1 MMAHPLRVARLALLA
16 GGVAVVAACATRTA
30 PAATPAGVAAPQ
42 GYATVAEYRAARERL
57 IQEDRGR
64 RLGAGLVLTAAEE
77 AANTRL
83 MALKQAELDRTRDYF
98 PPAHSFLRERTKE
111 AMAGSRVLEV
121 MRRLP
126 KGGVLH
132 AHGGALGDFRW
143 LVANVTYRPDCYM
156 YVGPAAAP
164 PRGTLRLADQSP
176 GEGWRLVRE
185 LRAEAPDA
193 AAFDAE
199 IYRSITFG
207 EEDLAAPDIWVE
219 FSTIFRRV
227 GGVVSHPS
235 VGPEYWRNLLAAL
248 IDENVQYLESRSGS
262 IDQAII
268 RDLRGRDSAFGV
280 KFIAAG
286 GRSATRERL
295 AQGLKATIDLRVTQP
310 DRVAGFDLV
319 EEEDRGNTNLFYLE
333 ELLDARH
340 EAARRGVTLPFFL
353 HSGESNWAENENLY
367 DAILLGATRIGHGL
381 ALFKHPRL
389 MEIVKERNI
398 AIEVCPLSN
407 QMLGY
412 VPDLRNHPAVLY
424 INAGLP
430 VVLSSDDPAI
440 MRHSLSHDFYVAFM
454 AWGLDLR
461 SLKQLAM
468 NSLIYSAMSD
478 EEKRAALAAW
488 ETRWQA
494 FVAWVNQGSGISE
507 QGSGIWDQGSGI
519 RDLGSGI
526 WDQGLGI
533 RD

>member
-1 MMAHPLRVARLALLA
+1 MADPSRLVRLVLLA
-16 GGVAVVAACATRTA
+16 GGVAIAAACATRAA
-30 PAATPAGVAAPQ
+30 PAPVPALYGS
-42 GYATVAEYRAARERL
+42 VAEYQAARARL

-64 RLGAGLVLTAAEE
+64 RLGAAIVLTAAEE
-77 AANTRL
+77 SANQRL
-83 MALKQAELDRTRDYF
+83 MALKQAELQRTRDYF
-98 PPAHSFLRERTKE
+98 PPAHSFLRERTKQ
-111 AMAGSRVLEV
+111 AMAESRVMDV

-143 LVANVTYRPDCYM
+143 LVSNVTYRPDCYI
-156 YVGPAAAP
+156 YVGPAAAVAS
-164 PRGTLRLADQSP
+164 GTLRLADQSP
-176 GEGWRLVRE
+176 GDGWRLVRE

-199 IYRSITFG
+199 IYRSITLG

-219 FSTIFRRV
+219 FGSIFRRV
-227 GGVVSHPS
+227 GAIVSHPS
-235 VGPEYWRNLLAAL
+235 VGPDYWRNLLGAL
-248 IDENVQYLESRSGS
+248 IDENVQYLESRSTS

-268 RDLRGRDSAFGV
+268 RDARGRDSAFGV
-280 KFIAAG
+280 RFIAAS
-286 GRSATRERL
+286 GRSATRERV
-295 AQGLKATIDLRVTQP
+295 AQTLKAVVDLRATNP
-310 DRVAGFDLV
+310 ERVAGFDLV
-319 EEEDRGNTNLFYLE
+319 EEEDRTNTNLFYAE
-333 ELLDARH
+333 ELLEARR
-340 EAARRGVTLPFFL
+340 EAARRGVTLPFYL

-367 DAILLGATRIGHGL
+367 DAILLGASRIGHGVG
-381 ALFKHPRL
+381 LFKHPRL
-389 MEIVKERNI
+389 MEIVKERGI
-398 AIEVCPLSN
+398 AVEVCPLSN
-407 QMLGY
+407 QLLGY

-430 VVLSSDDPAI
+430 VVLSTDDPAI

-478 EEKRAALAAW
+478 DDKRAALAAW

-494 FVAWVNQGSGISE
+494 FVAWVNQGSG
-507 QGSGIWDQGSGI
+507 GRDQGSGV
-519 RDLGSGI
+519 RD
-526 WDQGLGI
+526 

>member
-1 MMAHPLRVARLALLA
+1 MAHPSRFARLVLLV
-16 GGVAVVAACATRTA
+16 GGVAVVTSCASRAA
-30 PAATPAGVAAPQ
+30 PAAAPERY
-42 GYATVAEYRAARERL
+42 GNAAEYRAARERL

-77 AANTRL
+77 AANQRL
-83 MALKQAELDRTRDYF
+83 MALKQAELQRTRDYF
-98 PPAHSFLRERTKE
+98 PPAHSFLRERTKQT
-111 AMAGSRVLEV
+111 MAESPVMEV

-143 LVANVTYRPDCYM
+143 LVSHVTYRPDCYM
-156 YVGPAAAP
+156 FVGTGAAV
-164 PRGTLRLADQSP
+164 PRGALRLADASP

-199 IYRSITFG
+199 IYRSITLG
-207 EEDLAAPDIWVE
+207 EEDLAAPDIWIE

-227 GGVVSHPS
+227 GALVSHPS
-235 VGPEYWRNLLAAL
+235 VGPDYWRNLLAAL
-248 IDENVQYLESRSGS
+248 IDENVQYLESRSTS

-268 RDLRGRDSAFGV
+268 RDMRGRDRAFGV
-280 KFIAAG
+280 KFIAAA

-295 AQGLKATIDLRVTQP
+295 AQVLKAVVDQRATNP

-319 EEEDRGNTNLFYLE
+319 EEEDRTNTNLFYVE
-333 ELLDARH
+333 ELLAARQ
-340 EAARRGVTLPFFL
+340 EAARRGVPLPLYL

-367 DAILLGATRIGHGL
+367 DAILLGASRIGHGV

-389 MEIVKERNI
+389 MEIVKERDI
-398 AIEVCPLSN
+398 AVEVCPLSN

-430 VVLSSDDPAI
+430 VVLSTDDPAI

-468 NSLIYSAMSD
+468 NSLIYSAMSAD
-478 EEKRAALAAW
+478 EKRAALAAW

-494 FVAWVNQGSGISE
+494 FVAWVNQESGVRSQE
-507 QGSGIWDQGSGI
+507 SGA
-519 RDLGSGI
+519 RD
-526 WDQGLGI
+526 
-533 RD
+533 

>member
-1 MMAHPLRVARLALLA
+1 M
-16 GGVAVVAACATRTA
+16 AACATRTA

-199 IYRSITFG
+199 IYRSITLG

-219 FSTIFRRV
+219 FGTIFRRV

-235 VGPEYWRNLLAAL
+235 VGPDYWRNLLAAL
-248 IDENVQYLESRSGS
+248 IDENVQYLESRSVG

-268 RDLRGRDSAFGV
+268 RDARGRDSAFGV
-280 KFIAAG
+280 RFIAAG
-286 GRSATRERL
+286 GRSATRERI
-295 AQGLKATIDLRVTQP
+295 AQTPEGGRRSARDQTPSASPASISWKKRIGTTPISSTWRSCWRRSRRRRAAASRCRSISTPARATGRRTRISTTRCCS
-310 DRVAGFDLV
+310 
-319 EEEDRGNTNLFYLE
+319 
-333 ELLDARH
+333 
-340 EAARRGVTLPFFL
+340 ARRA
-353 HSGESNWAENENLY
+353 SGTAWRSTS
-367 DAILLGATRIGHGL
+367 TRG
-381 ALFKHPRL
+381 
-389 MEIVKERNI
+389 
-398 AIEVCPLSN
+398 
-407 QMLGY
+407 
-412 VPDLRNHPAVLY
+412 
-424 INAGLP
+424 
-430 VVLSSDDPAI
+430 
-440 MRHSLSHDFYVAFM
+440 
-454 AWGLDLR
+454 
-461 SLKQLAM
+461 
-468 NSLIYSAMSD
+468 
-478 EEKRAALAAW
+478 
-488 ETRWQA
+488 
-494 FVAWVNQGSGISE
+494 
-507 QGSGIWDQGSGI
+507 
-519 RDLGSGI
+519 
-526 WDQGLGI
+526 
-533 RD
+533 

>member
-1 MMAHPLRVARLALLA
+1 MAYPSRFRRLVLLV
-16 GGVAVVAACATRTA
+16 GGVAVVAACATR
-30 PAATPAGVAAPQ
+30 ATPAAVPERFAN
-42 GYATVAEYRAARERL
+42 VAEYRAARERL

-64 RLGAGLVLTAAEE
+64 RLGAALVLTAAEE
-77 AANTRL
+77 AANQRL
-83 MALKQAELDRTRDYF
+83 MALKQAEIERTRDYF
-98 PPAHSFLRERTKE
+98 PPAHSFLREQTKQ

-143 LVANVTYRPDCYM
+143 LVSNVTYRPDCYIF
-156 YVGPAAAP
+156 VGAP
-164 PRGTLRLADQSP
+164 GPVPRGALRLADQSP
-176 GEGWRLVRE
+176 GDGWRLVRE

-199 IYRSITFG
+199 IYRSITLG
-207 EEDLAAPDIWVE
+207 EEDLAAPDIWIE
-219 FSTIFRRV
+219 FGTIFRRV
-227 GGVVSHPS
+227 GGVVSHPT
-235 VGPEYWRNLLAAL
+235 VGPDYWRNLLAAL
-248 IDENVQYLESRSGS
+248 IDENVQYLESRSVA

-268 RDLRGRDSAFGV
+268 RDARGRDSAFGV
-280 KFIAAG
+280 RFIAAG
-286 GRSATRERL
+286 GRSGTRERV
-295 AQGLKATIDLRVTQP
+295 AQILKAAVDLRATDP
-310 DRVAGFDLV
+310 ERVAGFDLV
-319 EEEDRGNTNLFYLE
+319 EEEDRTNSNLFYIE
-333 ELLDARH
+333 ELLAARQ
-340 EAARRGVTLPFFL
+340 EAARRGVTLPLFL

-367 DAILLGATRIGHGL
+367 DAILLGASRIGHGV

-398 AIEVCPLSN
+398 AVEVCPLSN

-430 VVLSSDDPAI
+430 VVLSTDDPAI
-440 MRHSLSHDFYVAFM
+440 MRHSLSQDFYVAFM

-468 NSLIYSAMSD
+468 NSLIYSAMNGD
-478 EEKRAALAAW
+478 EKRAALAVW

-494 FVAWVNQGSGISE
+494 FVDWLNQQESGI
-507 QGSGIWDQGSGI
+507 GDRGSGI
-519 RDLGSGI
+519 RD
-526 WDQGLGI
+526 QGAGI
-533 RD
+533 RGIRK